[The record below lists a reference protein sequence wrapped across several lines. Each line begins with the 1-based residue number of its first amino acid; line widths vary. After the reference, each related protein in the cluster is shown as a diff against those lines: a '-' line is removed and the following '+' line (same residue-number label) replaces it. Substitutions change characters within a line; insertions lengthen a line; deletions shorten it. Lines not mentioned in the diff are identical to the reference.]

1 MPPLSSPLCIDLT
14 EEVSDNDEIEI
25 IEVNNYKDNKFILD
39 LNALTRKFLGS
50 QPPPI
55 LYNDLNVE
63 RKNKNGNGNENDD
76 AVIVTKKRKPTINQ
90 QKTRKKRRLQKIE
103 QWIKEDNDEYLT
115 EKLRKLLFLCP
126 ICQDP
131 LSDRNPTSTPCGHI
145 FCGDCLLSALI

>member
-25 IEVNNYKDNKFILD
+25 IEVNKDNKFILE

-63 RKNKNGNGNENDD
+63 R
-76 AVIVTKKRKPTINQ
+76 
-90 QKTRKKRRLQKIE
+90 
-103 QWIKEDNDEYLT
+103 
-115 EKLRKLLFLCP
+115 
-126 ICQDP
+126 
-131 LSDRNPTSTPCGHI
+131 
-145 FCGDCLLSALI
+145 